1 MRGNINK
8 FATSALQF
16 TALQHDE
23 IALGDNSLSFQVGTE
38 SNVATEIALGGMRA
52 MYLALK
58 TWWETDKLHIS
69 TKDDANA
76 AISALDNV
84 TKMVLD
90 RQTTIGAALAR
101 LDFTATNLT
110 TSTENVQASES
121 TIRDADMAREF
132 TNYTRDRLLSQLSQA
147 MLAAANQNSS
157 DVLGLLQ

>member
-1 MRGNINK
+1 
-8 FATSALQF
+8 
-16 TALQHDE
+16 
-23 IALGDNSLSFQVGTE
+23 
-38 SNVATEIALGGMRA
+38 

-132 TNYTRDRLLSQLSQA
+132 TNYTRDRLLSQSSQA